1 MYKAFKKK
9 LGKYRPTSM
18 EDAENAVY
26 DEETGLFDKS
36 EALLFIVYFGYD
48 GDISKEDYYDLCSER
63 PEALK
68 ARIQEIKRD
77 NDGSDIFGYDEDD
90 DTYSLDD

>member
-9 LGKYRPTSM
+9 LDNYRPTSI
-18 EDAENAVY
+18 EEAANAVY
-26 DEETGLFDKS
+26 DKETGLFDKS

-63 PEALK
+63 PEALE

-77 NDGSDIFGYDEDD
+77 NDGSDIFGHDEDD